1 MVNVILVDFRAFDT
15 FGEVVVVVA
24 FALLA
29 ALPLLGQTSRRRR
42 PASPMMEHA
51 AFRIVVGF
59 AVMGSG
65 VNLMVFLAGRPGT
78 MVSSVIP
85 KGSEVLAGGA
95 AAALPQ
101 ALVLTAIVIGFAL
114 LCFSLVL
121 AARVSRDHGH
131 SDVARQDVSEP
142 STPADAAEPLKTPV
156 MEQD

>member
-1 MVNVILVDFRAFDT
+1 MTLVIMIAVSLCVSA
-15 FGEVVVVVA
+15 GV
-24 FALLA
+24 LLI
-29 ALPLLGQTSRRRR
+29 LSRD
-42 PASPMMEHA
+42 

-59 AVMGSG
+59 AVLGSA
-65 VNLMVFLAGRPGT
+65 VNLIVFLAGRPGT
-78 MVSSVIP
+78 LVSPVIP
-85 KGSEVLAGGA
+85 KGASTLAEGS

-131 SDVARQDVSEP
+131 SDVAKHKASEP
-142 STPADAAEPLKTPV
+142 ECDPGSENSLKPPV